1 MYSHGI
7 AAFLLVLVSQ
17 ASAEIKLG
25 CKSDPM
31 PDANGKCPPGTTMIT
46 AGGCCPD
53 NDVYIISDTTTT
65 MAPTTPSPGSC
76 CDKINPKT
84 GVSDCPGMKNYC
96 NYGPYIDIMKDQ
108 CPKTCGYCGSGSA
121 TTPGICRD
129 KLNPTTGVSDC
140 PARRNLCNNGIYH
153 DVMKDQCPKTC
164 GYCK

>member
-53 NDVYIISDTTTT
+53 NDVYSKFLRCFTLYLRRT
-65 MAPTTPSPGSC
+65 SNGSHTLLMIEN
-76 CDKINPKT
+76 DF
-84 GVSDCPGMKNYC
+84 
-96 NYGPYIDIMKDQ
+96 
-108 CPKTCGYCGSGSA
+108 
-121 TTPGICRD
+121 
-129 KLNPTTGVSDC
+129 
-140 PARRNLCNNGIYH
+140 
-153 DVMKDQCPKTC
+153 
-164 GYCK
+164 